1 MGLSILDIALTLCL
15 FYWMKFLLRKFWC
28 GRWLISI
35 FIYCFASP
43 RPWLRVPWSFD
54 YRRPAPFCW
63 YPTSPILEP
72 AGKPARPFLLSPVRS
87 SPSRKLP
94 RLSAVYSMES
104 SFRYASSG
112 ASGPRAV
119 YMSILL
125 DPKSSSGL
133 FLSPYSIK
141 SWSVSM
147 GQSSWS
153 DSDST
158 LILSRQLFL
167 LDLCD

>member
-1 MGLSILDIALTLCL
+1 MGLSILDIAFTLYL

-43 RPWLRVPWSFD
+43 RPWSWAPWSFD
-54 YRRPAPFCW
+54 YRRPVPFWW

-94 RLSAVYSMES
+94 RFSAVYSMES

-125 DPKSSSGL
+125 EPKSSSGL
-133 FLSPYSIK
+133 LLSPYSIK

-158 LILSRQLFL
+158 LILSKQLFL